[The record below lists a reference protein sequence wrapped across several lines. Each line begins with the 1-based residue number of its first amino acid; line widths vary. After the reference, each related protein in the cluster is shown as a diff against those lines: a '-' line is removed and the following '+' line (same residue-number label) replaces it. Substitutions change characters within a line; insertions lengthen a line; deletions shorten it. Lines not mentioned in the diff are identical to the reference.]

1 MPSPRTK
8 GSKWRASLALGAVL
22 LTAALGAAAQG
33 WPAKPVRMLIT
44 FPPGGPSEILTRL
57 VNERLQ
63 AALQQPFVVENR
75 AGAGGNIGADV
86 VAKAAP
92 DGHLFGITTDT
103 LFTVNPLVYR
113 RMPFDVW
120 SDIRPVTL
128 LGSFSQMMVCHP
140 AVPAKT
146 LDELLKLAKRDKLSY
161 ASGGPGVPGH
171 LAAELLL
178 SMTGASM
185 LHVPYKGPAAATAD
199 VMGGQVNCGFLATPT
214 VLPHVKAGKL
224 TGLAVSTAQR
234 SPLAPEIP
242 TAAEAG
248 APGFD
253 APFYLVLFAPKG
265 LPADIMARMN
275 AEVGKALGAPE
286 VKERAAKLDVTTL
299 GGSPEEA
306 ARVLKAA
313 ASKWTPVVQRI
324 GLKLD

>member
-1 MPSPRTK
+1 MFC
-8 GSKWRASLALGAVL
+8 ALSTVN
-22 LTAALGAAAQG
+22 AQN

-63 AALQQPFVVENR
+63 AALGQPFVVENR

-86 VAKAAP
+86 VAKGAP
-92 DGHLFGITTDT
+92 DGYLFGITTDT

-113 RMPFDVW
+113 RMPFDPW
-120 SDIRPVTL
+120 GDIRPVTL
-128 LGSFSQMMVCHP
+128 LGSFSQMMVCN
-140 AVPAKT
+140 AGVPAKT
-146 LDELLKLAKRDKLSY
+146 LQELLALAKRDKLTY

-185 LHVPYKGPAAATAD
+185 LHVPYKGPAAATID

-214 VLPHVKAGKL
+214 VLPHVKSGKL
-224 TGLAVSTAQR
+224 NALAVSTAQR
-234 SPLAPEIP
+234 SPLAPEVP
-242 TAAEAG
+242 AAAEAG

-265 LPADIMARMN
+265 LPAGVAERMN
-275 AEVGKALGAPE
+275 REVSRALAAPE
-286 VKERAAKLDVTTL
+286 VKERAARLDVTTL

-306 ARVLKAA
+306 TKVLKAA
-313 ASKWTPVVQRI
+313 AAKWSPVVQRI

>member
-1 MPSPRTK
+1 MRWP
-8 GSKWRASLALGAVL
+8 LAV
-22 LTAALGAAAQG
+22 AALLAFTCVQAQP
-33 WPAKPVRMLIT
+33 WPAKPVRTLIT

-57 VNERLQ
+57 VNDRLQ
-63 AALQQPFVVENR
+63 TALKQPFVVENR

-86 VAKAAP
+86 VAKS
-92 DGHLFGITTDT
+92 GGEGYTFGVTTDT

-113 RMPFDVW
+113 QMPFDVW
-120 SDIRPVTL
+120 NDLVPVTL
-128 LGSFSQMMVCHP
+128 LGSFSQMMVCNA

-146 LDELLKLAKRDKLSY
+146 LPELLQLARKEKLTY

-199 VMGGQVNCGFLATPT
+199 VMGGQVHCGFLATPT
-214 VLPHVKAGKL
+214 VLPHVKSGKL

-234 SPLAPEIP
+234 SPLAPDVP
-242 TAAEAG
+242 AAGEAG

-253 APFYLVLFAPKG
+253 APFFLVLFAPKAM
-265 LPADIMARMN
+265 PREIVTVMN
-275 AEVGKALGAPE
+275 REVGKALALPE
-286 VKERAAKLDVTTL
+286 VKERAAAIDIVTL
-299 GGSPEEA
+299 GGTPDEA
-306 ARVLKAA
+306 TRTLKAA
-313 ASKWTPVVQRI
+313 ASKWAPVVQRI

>member
-1 MPSPRTK
+1 MK
-8 GSKWRASLALGAVL
+8 LLLGIVALLVV
-22 LTAALGAAAQG
+22 TSVQAQP
-33 WPAKPVRMLIT
+33 WPAKPVRTLIT

-63 AALQQPFVVENR
+63 AALKQPFVVENR

-86 VAKAAP
+86 VVKS
-92 DGHLFGITTDT
+92 GSEGYTFGVTTDT

-113 RMPFDVW
+113 KMPFDVW
-120 SDIRPVTL
+120 EDLVPVSL
-128 LGSFSQMMVCHP
+128 LGSFSQMMVCN
-140 AVPAKT
+140 ASVPAKT
-146 LDELLKLAKRDKLSY
+146 LTELLRLARKEKLTY

-199 VMGGQVNCGFLATPT
+199 VMGGQVHCGFLATPT
-214 VLPHVKAGKL
+214 VLPHVKSGKL

-234 SPLAPEIP
+234 SPLAPDVP
-242 TAAEAG
+242 AAGEAG

-253 APFYLVLFAPKG
+253 APFFLVLFAPKAM
-265 LPADIMARMN
+265 PREIITVMN
-275 AEVGKALGAPE
+275 REVGKALVLPE
-286 VKERAAKLDVTTL
+286 VKQRAAAIDLVTL
-299 GGSPEEA
+299 GGTPDEA
-306 ARVLKAA
+306 TRTLKAA
-313 ASKWTPVVQRI
+313 ASKWAPVVERI

>member
-1 MPSPRTK
+1 MPRYLK
-8 GSKWRASLALGAVL
+8 SLAFLILLCAFSGVGA
-22 LTAALGAAAQG
+22 QS

-63 AALQQPFVVENR
+63 AELQQPFVVENR

-86 VAKAAP
+86 VAKAPA
-92 DGHLFGITTDT
+92 DGYLFGITTDT

-113 RMPFDVW
+113 KLPFDPW
-120 SDIRPVTL
+120 DDIRPVTL
-128 LGSFSQMMVCHP
+128 LGSFSQMMVCN
-140 AVPAKT
+140 AGVPAKS
-146 LDELLKLAKRDKLSY
+146 LGELLALAKRDQLSY

-214 VLPHVKAGKL
+214 VLPHVKSGKL
-224 TGLAVSTAQR
+224 NALAVSTAQR
-234 SPLAPEIP
+234 SPLAPEVP
-242 TAAEAG
+242 AATEAG

-265 LPADIMARMN
+265 VPANIVERMN
-275 AEVGKALGAPE
+275 REVSRALAAPE
-286 VKERAAKLDVTTL
+286 VKERAARLDVTTL

-306 ARVLKAA
+306 TRVLKAA
-313 ASKWTPVVQRI
+313 AAKWAPVVQRI

>member
-1 MPSPRTK
+1 MK
-8 GSKWRASLALGAVL
+8 FFALAL
-22 LTAALGAAAQG
+22 AALCTTTAHA
-33 WPAKPVRMLIT
+33 WPVKPVRMLIT

-57 VNERLQ
+57 VNEKLQ
-63 AALQQPFVVENR
+63 ESLKQPFVVENR
-75 AGAGGNIGADV
+75 AGAGGNVGADV

-103 LFTVNPLVYR
+103 LFTVNPLVYA
-113 RMPFDVW
+113 RMPFDPWKDLV
-120 SDIRPVTL
+120 PVSL
-128 LGSFSQMMVCHP
+128 LGSFSQMMVCNA

-146 LDELLKLAKRDKLSY
+146 LPELLQLARKEKLTY

-199 VMGGQVNCGFLATPT
+199 VMGGQVHCGFLATPT
-214 VLPHVKAGKL
+214 VLPHVKSGKL

-234 SPLAPEIP
+234 SPLAPDVP
-242 TAAEAG
+242 AAGEAG

-253 APFYLVLFAPKG
+253 APFFLVLFAPKAM
-265 LPADIMARMN
+265 PREIVTVMN
-275 AEVGKALGAPE
+275 REVGKALALPE
-286 VKERAAKLDVTTL
+286 VKERAAAIDIVTL
-299 GGSPEEA
+299 GGTPDEA
-306 ARVLKAA
+306 TRTLKAA
-313 ASKWTPVVQRI
+313 ASKWAPVVQRI

>member
-1 MPSPRTK
+1 MPRHLK
-8 GSKWRASLALGAVL
+8 SLAFVFMLCAFSTVN
-22 LTAALGAAAQG
+22 AQS

-63 AALQQPFVVENR
+63 AALGQPFVVENR

-86 VAKAAP
+86 VAKGAP
-92 DGHLFGITTDT
+92 DGYLFGITTDT

-113 RMPFDVW
+113 KMPFDPW
-120 SDIRPVTL
+120 GDIRPVTL
-128 LGSFSQMMVCHP
+128 LGSFSQMMVCN
-140 AVPAKT
+140 AGVPAKT
-146 LDELLKLAKRDKLSY
+146 LQELLALAKRDKLTY

-178 SMTGASM
+178 SMTGTSM
-185 LHVPYKGPAAATAD
+185 LHVPYKGPAAATMD

-214 VLPHVKAGKL
+214 VLPHVKSGKL
-224 TGLAVSTAQR
+224 NALAVSTAQR
-234 SPLAPEIP
+234 SPLAPEVP
-242 TAAEAG
+242 AAAEAG

-265 LPADIMARMN
+265 LPADIAERMN
-275 AEVGKALGAPE
+275 REVSRALAAPE
-286 VKERAAKLDVTTL
+286 VKERAARLDVTTL

-306 ARVLKAA
+306 TKVLKAA
-313 ASKWTPVVQRI
+313 ASKWAPVVQRI

>member
-1 MPSPRTK
+1 MRKS
-8 GSKWRASLALGAVL
+8 GWRASLVFGIAVL
-22 LTAALGAAAQG
+22 CAALEAAAQG
-33 WPAKPVRMLIT
+33 WPAKPVRVLIT

-63 AALQQPFVVENR
+63 AALKQPFVVENR

-86 VAKAAP
+86 VAKAAA
-92 DGHLFGITTDT
+92 DGHLFGVTTDT

-113 RMPFDVW
+113 RMPFDPW

-128 LGSFSQMMVCHP
+128 LGSFSQMMVCNA

-146 LDELLKLAKRDKLSY
+146 LAELLQLAKRDKLSY

-178 SMTGASM
+178 SMTGTTM

-214 VLPHVKAGKL
+214 VLPHVKSGKL
-224 TGLAVSTAQR
+224 TGLAVSTAKR
-234 SPLAPEIP
+234 SPLAPDIP
-242 TAAEAG
+242 AAAEAG

-253 APFYLVLFAPKG
+253 APFYLVMFAPKAV
-265 LPADIMARMN
+265 PADVIALMN
-275 AEVGKALGAPE
+275 REVGRALADPA
-286 VKERAAKLDVTTL
+286 VKERAAALDIVTL

-306 ARVLKAA
+306 TRALKAA
-313 ASKWTPVVQRI
+313 ADKWAPVVQRI